1 MVRGKEKSNAS
12 LRRDPSWKYNV
23 QVDIGG
29 AEKTYVYL
37 KCNFCDKVV
46 KGGVTR
52 MKEHLSGSHKNVA
65 PCANV
70 PDKVKE
76 EICAYMK
83 KSITAKHLQ
92 QEQFDD
98 RVEHGS
104 YYGSE
109 SGKGSSSTIHSRGA
123 RGPMDQYMVNPGE
136 DRGQTQMMPAAGT
149 REGRRQVCLDIGR
162 FFFEN
167 AIPFNVA
174 TSPAYFNML
183 RSVGLYGR
191 GLKAPSMYELRTWI
205 LKEELHNT
213 EQSIEEIKRTWSETG
228 VTIMSDGWSDMKSR
242 SLINILVNN
251 PYGTVFL
258 RSVEASDEV
267 KNADFL
273 FNLLDGVVEEIGEQL
288 VVQVVT
294 DNASAYKAAG
304 HMLMEKRKHL
314 YWTPCAAH
322 CIDLILEQLGDL
334 PQHKNAL
341 SKAKKITKFIYNHS
355 WVLSLMRKFSKKE
368 IIRPATT
375 RFATSYLTL
384 QSILDVRQPLEAMF
398 TSTQWLNSAWGKKPE
413 GKEVRRHILNDKFWA
428 TVTYAI
434 LSTRPLVQVLRLV
447 DAEKKPAMGFIYNAM
462 DEAKE
467 LIAHNLGGEEA
478 SYREIWDIIDAR
490 WEVQLHRHLHAA
502 AYYLNP
508 QFQYSE
514 RKSSNPEVKLGL
526 YHCMERLIPDL
537 TVREIADLQLVLFRN
552 REGFFGLHAA
562 KSTIAKRSPVEW
574 WIQFGDSTPELQ
586 SFAVRVLGLT
596 CSSFGCE
603 RNWSTYSQVQTK
615 RRNRLSTLRMNSLVY
630 IMHNKRLRDRRL
642 RNKGLKDD
650 EDPLVCEDVASD
662 NEWFIDD
669 ETDLSLSDLQLED
682 LSVDVLRGEADQG
695 GVSTSATPHTS
706 TSSAAKGKRKMG
718 IIEDDEDLNFI
729 DTIGEEDSLEDP
741 FSDGT

>member
-1 MVRGKEKSNAS
+1 MVRGKKSNAS
-12 LRRDPSWKYNV
+12 LRRDPSWKYSV

-98 RVEHGS
+98 RVEQGS

-136 DRGQTQMMPAAGT
+136 DRGQTQM
-149 REGRRQVCLDIGR
+149 
-162 FFFEN
+162 
-167 AIPFNVA
+167 
-174 TSPAYFNML
+174 
-183 RSVGLYGR
+183 
-191 GLKAPSMYELRTWI
+191 
-205 LKEELHNT
+205 
-213 EQSIEEIKRTWSETG
+213 
-228 VTIMSDGWSDMKSR
+228 
-242 SLINILVNN
+242 
-251 PYGTVFL
+251 
-258 RSVEASDEV
+258 
-267 KNADFL
+267 
-273 FNLLDGVVEEIGEQL
+273 
-288 VVQVVT
+288 
-294 DNASAYKAAG
+294 
-304 HMLMEKRKHL
+304 
-314 YWTPCAAH
+314 
-322 CIDLILEQLGDL
+322 
-334 PQHKNAL
+334 
-341 SKAKKITKFIYNHS
+341 
-355 WVLSLMRKFSKKE
+355 
-368 IIRPATT
+368 
-375 RFATSYLTL
+375 
-384 QSILDVRQPLEAMF
+384 SILDVRQPLEAMF

-562 KSTIAKRSPVEW
+562 KSTIVKRSPVE
-574 WIQFGDSTPELQ
+574 
-586 SFAVRVLGLT
+586 
-596 CSSFGCE
+596 
-603 RNWSTYSQVQTK
+603 
-615 RRNRLSTLRMNSLVY
+615 
-630 IMHNKRLRDRRL
+630 
-642 RNKGLKDD
+642 
-650 EDPLVCEDVASD
+650 
-662 NEWFIDD
+662 
-669 ETDLSLSDLQLED
+669 
-682 LSVDVLRGEADQG
+682 
-695 GVSTSATPHTS
+695 
-706 TSSAAKGKRKMG
+706 
-718 IIEDDEDLNFI
+718 
-729 DTIGEEDSLEDP
+729 
-741 FSDGT
+741 

>member
-1 MVRGKEKSNAS
+1 MVRGKEKGSSS
-12 LRRDPSWKYNV
+12 LRRDPSWKYSV

-29 AEKTYVYL
+29 GEKSYVYL
-37 KCNFCDKVV
+37 KCNFCEKVV

-52 MKEHLSGSHKNVA
+52 MKEHLSCSHKNVA
-65 PCANV
+65 PCAKV
-70 PDKVKE
+70 PDNVKE

-83 KSITAKHLQ
+83 KTTTVKHLQ
-92 QEQFDD
+92 QQQFDE
-98 RVEHGS
+98 RVDQGA
-104 YYGSE
+104 YFGSE
-109 SGKGSSSTIHSRGA
+109 SGKGSSSTIHNRGA
-123 RGPMDQYMVNPGE
+123 RGPMDQYMTTAGA
-136 DRGQTQMMPAAGT
+136 DRGEAEMMPAAGT
-149 REGRRQVCLDIGR
+149 REGRRQVCMDIGR

-174 TSPAYFNML
+174 TSPAYFSMM

-205 LKEELHNT
+205 LKEELQNT
-213 EQSIEEIKRTWSETG
+213 ERTIGEIKRTWIETG

-267 KNADFL
+267 KNATFI
-273 FNLLDGVVEEIGEQL
+273 FNLLDGVIEEIGEQL

-304 HMLMEKRKHL
+304 QMLMEKRTHL

-322 CIDLILEQLGDL
+322 CIDLILEDLGDL
-334 PQHKNAL
+334 PQHKSAL
-341 SKAKKITKFIYNHS
+341 VRAKKITKFIYNHS

-384 QSILDVRQPLEAMF
+384 QSLMEVRQPLEAMF
-398 TSTQWLNSAWGKKPE
+398 TSTEWLNSAWGKKSE
-413 GKEVRRHILNDKFWA
+413 GKEIRKIILNDKFWA

-447 DAEKKPAMGFIYNAM
+447 DAEKKLAMGFIYNAM

-478 SYREIWDIIDAR
+478 SYREIWDIVDAR

-514 RKSSNPEVKLGL
+514 KKSSNPEVKLGL
-526 YHCMERLIPDL
+526 YHCMERLIPEQAD
-537 TVREIADLQLVLFRN
+537 RELADLQLVLFRN
-552 REGFFGLHAA
+552 KEGFFGLNAA
-562 KSTIAKRSPVEW
+562 KTTISKRSPVEW

-596 CSSFGCE
+596 CSSSGCE

-650 EDPLVCEDVASD
+650 EDPLVCDDLSSD

-669 ETDLSLSDLQLED
+669 EADLSLSDLQVED
-682 LSVDVLRGEADQG
+682 LNVDVLRGEADQTG
-695 GVSTSATPHTS
+695 TSTSTTPHTS
-706 TSSAAKGKRKMG
+706 TSSASKGKRKVSHVED
-718 IIEDDEDLNFI
+718 EDDMAFI
-729 DTIGEEDSLEDP
+729 DTIGEEDSLED
-741 FSDGT
+741 

>member
-12 LRRDPSWKYNV
+12 LRRDPSWKYSV

-76 EICAYMK
+76 EICAYIN
-83 KSITAKHLQ
+83 KSITAKYLQ

-136 DRGQTQMMPAAGT
+136 DRGQTQMMPATGT
-149 REGRRQVCLDIGR
+149 REGRRQ
-162 FFFEN
+162 
-167 AIPFNVA
+167 
-174 TSPAYFNML
+174 
-183 RSVGLYGR
+183 
-191 GLKAPSMYELRTWI
+191 APSMYELRTWI

-341 SKAKKITKFIYNHS
+341 SKAKKITKF
-355 WVLSLMRKFSKKE
+355 
-368 IIRPATT
+368 
-375 RFATSYLTL
+375 ATSYLTL

-434 LSTRPLVQVLRLV
+434 LSTRPLVQVLCLV

-514 RKSSNPEVKLGL
+514 RKSSNPKVKLGL

-552 REGFFGLHAA
+552 REGFFGLHPA
-562 KSTIAKRSPVEW
+562 KSTIVKRSPIEW

-586 SFAVRVLGLT
+586 SFAVRV
-596 CSSFGCE
+596 
-603 RNWSTYSQVQTK
+603 WA
-615 RRNRLSTLRMNSLVY
+615 SLV
-630 IMHNKRLRDRRL
+630 L
-642 RNKGLKDD
+642 
-650 EDPLVCEDVASD
+650 PLGVSETGARIVRCKQRE
-662 NEWFIDD
+662 
-669 ETDLSLSDLQLED
+669 ETDCQHSE
-682 LSVDVLRGEADQG
+682 
-695 GVSTSATPHTS
+695 
-706 TSSAAKGKRKMG
+706 
-718 IIEDDEDLNFI
+718 
-729 DTIGEEDSLEDP
+729 
-741 FSDGT
+741 

>member
-1 MVRGKEKSNAS
+1 MVKGKEKSNVS
-12 LRRDPSWKYNV
+12 LRRDPSWKYSV
-23 QVDIGG
+23 QVDVGG
-29 AEKTYVYL
+29 EKTYVYL
-37 KCNFCDKVV
+37 KCNFCGKVV

-52 MKEHLSGSHKNVA
+52 MKEHLSCSHKNVA
-65 PCANV
+65 PCASV
-70 PDKVKE
+70 PDNVKD
-76 EICAYMK
+76 EIAAYMK
-83 KSITAKHLQ
+83 KSTTTKHLQ
-92 QEQFDD
+92 HEQFDE
-98 RVEHGS
+98 RIEQGA

-109 SGKGSSSTIHSRGA
+109 SGKGSTSTINNRGA

-149 REGRRQVCLDIGR
+149 REGRRQVCMDIGR

-267 KNADFL
+267 KNAEFI

-304 HMLMEKRKHL
+304 HILMEKRKHL

-355 WVLSLMRKFSKKE
+355 WVLALMRKFSKKE

-398 TSTQWLNSAWGKKPE
+398 TSTQWLNSAWAKKPE
-413 GKEVRRHILNDKFWA
+413 GKEIRRHILNDKFWA

-586 SFAVRVLGLT
+586 SFAIRVLGLT
-596 CSSFGCE
+596 CSSSGCE

-669 ETDLSLSDLQLED
+669 ETNLPLSDLQLED
-682 LSVDVLRGEADQG
+682 LSVDVLRGDADQG
-695 GVSTSATPHTS
+695 GASTSATPHTS
-706 TSSAAKGKRKMG
+706 TSSASKGKRKVG
-718 IIEDDEDLNFI
+718 TIEDDEDLNFI

>member
-1 MVRGKEKSNAS
+1 MVRRASEVQLRHFGRGVRLMEAGPTHLRNMVRGKEKSNAS
-12 LRRDPSWKYNV
+12 LRRDPSWKYSV

-52 MKEHLSGSHKNVA
+52 MKEHLSSSHKNVA

-76 EICAYMK
+76 EISAYMK
-83 KSITAKHLQ
+83 KSTTAKHLQ

-136 DRGQTQMMPAAGT
+136 DRGQTQMMPAA
-149 REGRRQVCLDIGR
+149 
-162 FFFEN
+162 
-167 AIPFNVA
+167 
-174 TSPAYFNML
+174 
-183 RSVGLYGR
+183 
-191 GLKAPSMYELRTWI
+191 
-205 LKEELHNT
+205 

-242 SLINILVNN
+242 SLINVLVNN

-258 RSVEASDEV
+258 RSIEASDEI
-267 KNADFL
+267 KNADFI

-322 CIDLILEQLGDL
+322 YIDLILEQLGDL

-355 WVLSLMRKFSKKE
+355 WVLALMRKFSKKE

-428 TVTYAI
+428 SVTYAI
-434 LSTRPLVQVLRLV
+434 LSTRPLVQVLHLV
-447 DAEKKPAMGFIYNAM
+447 DAEKKPAMSFIYNVM
-462 DEAKE
+462 DETKE

-514 RKSSNPEVKLGL
+514 RKSSNPELNGGSNLV
-526 YHCMERLIPDL
+526 IPL
-537 TVREIADLQLVLFRN
+537 LSYRVLPLEFWASLVL
-552 REGFFGLHAA
+552 
-562 KSTIAKRSPVEW
+562 P
-574 WIQFGDSTPELQ
+574 
-586 SFAVRVLGLT
+586 LGVSET
-596 CSSFGCE
+596 GA
-603 RNWSTYSQVQTK
+603 RIV
-615 RRNRLSTLRMNSLVY
+615 
-630 IMHNKRLRDRRL
+630 RRL
-642 RNKGLKDD
+642 RNNGLKDD
-650 EDPLVCEDVASD
+650 EDPLVCEDVAFD

-669 ETDLSLSDLQLED
+669 ETDLPLSDLQLED

-695 GVSTSATPHTS
+695 G
-706 TSSAAKGKRKMG
+706 KRKVG
-718 IIEDDEDLNFI
+718 NIEDDEDLTFI